1 MKKFGAGIFSL
12 VVAAGLAA
20 PLAAQDIT
28 CADVSFDERIMT
40 AYPAARDA
48 CLEIV
53 EYDGIRYAHFEALV
67 HREGFPTMLL
77 RFKHNDDTWGPATL
91 IRIPASFTVYLEGK
105 PVEAK
110 DVPRGRTLDFFMPEG
125 RWEVAVSDA
134 DELVVEE
141 ATFAPVEFEVVEM
154 ELPEEV
160 DMAAPPL
167 VLDEEGNVDVEAT
180 VMADEAAEDA
190 AAYEAEQEAD
200 EGAATADD
208 EAADEADD
216 SEWLWILGLAGAFII
231 VWFLLRRRKA
241 RRQAT

>member
-1 MKKFGAGIFSL
+1 MKKLAVGIFSL
-12 VVAAGLAA
+12 VVAAVIAM

-53 EYDGIRYAHFEALV
+53 EHDGVRYAHFEALV

-91 IRIPASFTVYLEGK
+91 IRIPASSTVYLEGK
-105 PVEAK
+105 PVAAK
-110 DVPRGRTLDFFMPEG
+110 DVPRGRALDFYMPEG
-125 RWEVAVSDA
+125 RWEVAVTDA
-134 DELVVEE
+134 DDLVVEE

-167 VLDEEGNVDVEAT
+167 VLDEEGKVDVEAT

-190 AAYEAEQEAD
+190 AAYAADQEAD
-200 EGAATADD
+200 EDAAMADDDADDGAA
-208 EAADEADD
+208 D
-216 SEWLWILGLAGAFII
+216 SEWLWILGLAAAFII

>member
-1 MKKFGAGIFSL
+1 MKKFAVGIFSL
-12 VVAAGLAA
+12 VVTAVLTM

-28 CADVSFDERIMT
+28 CADVSFDERIT
-40 AYPAARDA
+40 TTYPAAREA

-53 EYDGIRYAHFEALV
+53 EHDGVRYAHFEALV
-67 HREGFPTMLL
+67 HREGFPSMLL
-77 RFKHNDDTWGPATL
+77 RFKHSDATWGPATL
-91 IRIPASFTVYLEGK
+91 IKIPAGFTVYLDGQ

-110 DVPRGRTLDFFMPEG
+110 DVPRGRELDFYMPEG
-125 RWEVAVSDA
+125 RWEVAMSDA
-134 DELVVEE
+134 DELMVEE

-167 VLDEEGNVDVEAT
+167 VLDDEGKVDVEAT
-180 VMADEAAEDA
+180 VMAEGAAEDA
-190 AAYEAEQEAD
+190 VAYAADQEAD
-200 EGAATADD
+200 EDAGMADDGAA
-208 EAADEADD
+208 D